1 MISAAPEPGPGTTTR
16 RPGRPRSTAAQ
27 QAILKGTYRLMA
39 TQGLSATTYE
49 RVAAT
54 TGVSK
59 VTIYKWWPTR
69 EALLVDAF
77 LDEAR
82 SFLPLPLHGDPVSI
96 VREHAVSYV
105 SALNGAFGRVQLAV
119 IAECIGTTGTAA
131 TFGERYLGER
141 RAAGIAVLLRARK
154 EGVIGATDPPADLY
168 DMIYG
173 TLFYQSTFGLKRLTA
188 GSARRLVDR
197 VLQPV
202 DR

>member
-1 MISAAPEPGPGTTTR
+1 MTSAAPVPVSGTTSR

-27 QAILKGTYRLMA
+27 QAILRGAYRLMA
-39 TQGLSATTYE
+39 TKGLSATTYE
-49 RVAAT
+49 RVAAE

-59 VTIYKWWPTR
+59 VTIYKWWPNR

-82 SFLPLPLHGDPVSI
+82 SFLPLPAHGHPVSI
-96 VREHAVSYV
+96 VRAHAAAYV
-105 SALNGAFGRVQLAV
+105 AALNGPFGRVQLAV

-141 RAAGIAVLLRARK
+141 RAAGVAILKRAQK
-154 EGVIGATDPPADLY
+154 EGLIRASDSAAELY

-188 GSARRLVDR
+188 GAARRLVDR
-197 VLQPV
+197 VLQPL
-202 DR
+202 D

>member
-1 MISAAPEPGPGTTTR
+1 M
-16 RPGRPRSTAAQ
+16 AAQ

-39 TQGLSATTYE
+39 TKGLSATTYE
-49 RVAAT
+49 RVAAA

-59 VTIYKWWPTR
+59 MTIYKWWPTR

-82 SFLPLPLHGDPVSI
+82 SFLPLPARGHPVSI
-96 VREHAVSYV
+96 VRAHAASYV
-105 SALNGAFGRVQLAV
+105 AALNGAFGRVQLAV
-119 IAECIGTTGTAA
+119 VAECIGTTGTAV

-141 RAAGIAVLLRARK
+141 RAAGVAVLKRAQK
-154 EGVIGATDPPADLY
+154 EGCIRATDPPADLY

-188 GSARRLVDR
+188 ASARRLVDR
-197 VLQPV
+197 VLLPAA
-202 DR
+202 

>member
-1 MISAAPEPGPGTTTR
+1 MLSTAPQPGSATTAR

-27 QAILKGTYRLMA
+27 QAILQGTYLLMA
-39 TQGLSATTYE
+39 TKGLSATTYE
-49 RVAAT
+49 RVAAA

-77 LDEAR
+77 LEQAR
-82 SFLPLPLHGDPVSI
+82 TFLPLPETGHPVAI
-96 VREHAVSYV
+96 VRAHAVSYV
-105 SALNGAFGRVQLAV
+105 AALNGAFGRVQLAV
-119 IAECIGTTGTAA
+119 VAECIGSSGNAA

-141 RAAGIAVLLRARK
+141 RAAGVALLMRAQK
-154 EGVIGATDPPADLY
+154 EGLIAATDPPADLY

-188 GSARRLVDR
+188 TAARRLVDR
-197 VLQPV
+197 VLRPAG
-202 DR
+202 